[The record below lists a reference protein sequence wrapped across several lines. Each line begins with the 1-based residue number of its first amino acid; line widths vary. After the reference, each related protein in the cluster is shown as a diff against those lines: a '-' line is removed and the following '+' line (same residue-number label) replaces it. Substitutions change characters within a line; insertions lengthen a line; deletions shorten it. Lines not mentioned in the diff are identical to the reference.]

1 MISLERR
8 ETPQGRSA
16 ASYLWPHAAFWVIV
30 LVLAVCF
37 EVLVRERVLSPAAYA
52 APSETL
58 RRLLTLF
65 TQDGFA
71 SDVWLTSRRALLS
84 VLIGFPLGVG
94 LAVGLYTLGRASSSG
109 AMALDFT
116 RSTPITALI
125 PVLIALTGIGEMSK
139 VAIGALS
146 ATLVTAITVWVG
158 IKHGLQTFS
167 LLLHLYRPNYGK
179 RILLVILP
187 YTIPNMLA
195 ALKLAVSSAL
205 VLVVVAEMFIGSQGG
220 IGKVINDRTYGDD
233 RAAQFAAVFAA
244 GLLGYILNVI
254 FDGVQRV
261 ALRSFGHPSGEATGV
276 HPG

>member
-1 MISLERR
+1 VSNVDKPK
-8 ETPQGRSA
+8 TPLRKSA
-16 ASYLWPHAAFWVIV
+16 AFFLWPHVAFWIAI
-30 LVLAVCF
+30 LVLAIGF
-37 EVLVRERVLSPAAYA
+37 ELLVRERVLSQAAYA
-52 APSETL
+52 APSETIQ
-58 RRLLTLF
+58 RLLTLF
-65 TQDGFA
+65 SRDGFA
-71 SDVWLTSRRALLS
+71 TDVWLTARRALVS

-94 LAVGLYTLGRASSSG
+94 AAVGLYTLGRASSSG
-109 AMALDFT
+109 AMALDFI

-125 PVLIALTGIGEMSK
+125 PLLIVLTGIGEMSK
-139 VAIGALS
+139 VAIGTFS

-158 IKHGLQTFS
+158 IQHGLQRFS

-179 RILLVILP
+179 RVLLVILP

-205 VLVVVAEMFIGSQGG
+205 VLVVVAEMFLGSQGG

-261 ALRSFGHPSGEATGV
+261 TLRTLGHPGGELAGPA
-276 HPG
+276 PG